1 MDYNNGNNNNN
12 MNMGNPGMP
21 GPGMPNPNM
30 MNPGMG
36 SPNMGNPNMG
46 HPGMGNPNMGN
57 PNMSH
62 PGMGN
67 PGMVDP
73 RMGNPGMADP
83 RMGNPGM
90 ANPGMGNSNMG
101 HPGMSNPNMGRPGM
115 GTPGMGTPGNP
126 GSPGMQGPG
135 MGRQNPGMPGA
146 GRQGLG
152 RFGASGQGNLS
163 HADLASSRL
172 AKEIEKSV
180 NGDRKNEGSA
190 DRPGLR
196 RAGRAA
202 NGPAFALPEG
212 LMEGISGLSAYI
224 FGGILIICLIVA
236 LAAYGKG
243 HKGGSVHSK
252 KASIPT
258 EMFTYTGIFRNAY
271 EAAASGTLGGA
282 GTESGVLY
290 NDDGT
295 MVPAAP
301 TAIGEETPAP
311 TDPDDYD
318 PTAAASSDDTASSEG
333 EASSGNYGQAESY
346 KELLDQLQKA
356 IASGDSAFVASKM
369 AYEDEGGTLKA
380 FPQTVVDHFVSYMST
395 NTDKLSSL
403 MTDLSSDKYSGQNN
417 GEFIVKLP
425 YIKFVVNMGYDNTTV
440 AIPGFSEQVVN
451 AGQSADIAPLMPCMY
466 TLTISNPDWND
477 VVTRDIEANI
487 NESTISINIKP

>member
-1 MDYNNGNNNNN
+1 MDYNNGNNNNMNN

-21 GPGMPNPNM
+21 GQGMNN
-30 MNPGMG
+30 
-36 SPNMGNPNMG
+36 PNMGNPNMG
-46 HPGMGNPNMGN
+46 HPGMGNPNMVN
-57 PNMSH
+57 PNMGH

-67 PGMVDP
+67 PNI
-73 RMGNPGMADP
+73 GNP
-83 RMGNPGM
+83 
-90 ANPGMGNSNMG
+90 NMG
-101 HPGMSNPNMGRPGM
+101 HPGMGNPNMVNPNMGHPGMGNPNMVNPNMGRPGM
-115 GTPGMGTPGNP
+115 GVPPMGNPGMGVPPMSN
-126 GSPGMQGPG
+126 PG
-135 MGRQNPGMPGA
+135 MGRQNPGMSGV
-146 GRQGLG
+146 GRQAIG
-152 RFGASGQGNLS
+152 RFGAPGQGNLS

-180 NGDRKNEGSA
+180 NGDMKREEA
-190 DRPGLR
+190 AARPGLR
-196 RAGRAA
+196 RAGRAGT
-202 NGPAFALPEG
+202 NGPAFAVPEG

-224 FGGILIICLIVA
+224 FGGILIVCLIVS
-236 LAAYGKG
+236 LVAYGKG
-243 HKGGSVHSK
+243 HKGGSVRAK
-252 KASIPT
+252 NVSIPT
-258 EMFTYTGIFRNAY
+258 DMLTYTGIFRNAY
-271 EAAASGTLGGA
+271 EAAASGTLGGE
-282 GTESGVLY
+282 GTGSGVLY

-301 TAIGEETPAP
+301 TAIGEETPAA

-318 PTAAASSDDTASSEG
+318 PTAAAASDDTASSEG

-369 AYEDEGGTLKA
+369 AYEDEGGNLKA

-403 MTDLSSDKYSGQNN
+403 MTDLSSDKYSGQND

>member
-1 MDYNNGNNNNN
+1 MDYNNGNNNN
-12 MNMGNPGMP
+12 MN
-21 GPGMPNPNM
+21 MPNPNM
-30 MNPGMG
+30 INPGMG
-36 SPNMGNPNMG
+36 NPNMGHPGMGNPNMG

-57 PNMSH
+57 PNMGH

-67 PGMVDP
+67 PNMGHPGMGNPNMGNPNMPDP
-73 RMGNPGMADP
+73 RMGNPGM
-83 RMGNPGM
+83 GVPGM
-90 ANPGMGNSNMG
+90 A
-101 HPGMSNPNMGRPGM
+101 NPNMGRPGM
-115 GTPGMGTPGNP
+115 GTPGMGN
-126 GSPGMQGPG
+126 PGMQGPG
-135 MGRQNPGMPGA
+135 PGRQNPGISGA

-152 RFGASGQGNLS
+152 RFGAPGQGNLS
-163 HADLASSRL
+163 HADLASNRL

-180 NGDRKNEGSA
+180 NGERKAPEHAGGH
-190 DRPGLR
+190 GLR
-196 RAGRAA
+196 RAGRPGLNA
-202 NGPAFALPEG
+202 PAFALPAG

-224 FGGILIICLIVA
+224 FGGILILCLIVS

-243 HKGGSVHSK
+243 HKGGSVRSR
-252 KASIPT
+252 KASIPV

-271 EAAASGTLGGA
+271 EAAASGSLSGA
-282 GTESGVLY
+282 GTESGALY

-301 TAIGEETPAP
+301 TAIGEKTPAA

-318 PTAAASSDDTASSEG
+318 PTAAASSEDTASSDG
-333 EASSGNYGQAESY
+333 ESSSQSGDYGQAESY
-346 KELLDQLQKA
+346 KELLDQLEKA